1 MVWRFPTDQF
11 PTDQSYVIK
20 YSQGVAV
27 PMDQV
32 SMDKTYLT
40 KYSQGVEV
48 PNDQSYVIKY
58 SQGVEAP
65 TDQVHKKYRVL
76 HNGLTLLCILW
87 QGGGSYTGKVM
98 TG

>member
-1 MVWRFPTDQF
+1 MVWRFPTDQVH
-11 PTDQSYVIK
+11 TDQSYVLK
-20 YSQGVAV
+20 YSQGVEV
-27 PMDQV
+27 PMEQV
-32 SMDKTYLT
+32 SMDQTYVT

-48 PNDQSYVIKY
+48 PNDHIIKY

-65 TDQVHKKYRVL
+65 TDQVYKKYMVL
-76 HNGLTLLCILW
+76 HNALTLMCIQW